1 MRVLEDRESK
11 QWIGV
16 LGNSIFHCWMMC
28 VLSCLES
35 PISFPGK
42 FIASTEIFA
51 LESRSRKADRN
62 LHTMYRNKI
71 TFVLL
76 AL

>member
-1 MRVLEDRESK
+1 
-11 QWIGV
+11 
-16 LGNSIFHCWMMC
+16 MC